1 MAGSLNKVLLIG
13 NLGRDPEVRHMNDG
27 SKVVQLAL
35 ATNETWK
42 DKNTGERK
50 DKTEWHR
57 VVIFNDR
64 LADIAER
71 YLKKGS
77 KIFIEGQ
84 IQTRKWVDSSSQE
97 RYTTE
102 VILGRF
108 RGELTL
114 LDRPNHHDHHDYEEV
129 PHNKEAS
136 LNHFPATKSFDELD
150 DDIPF

>member
-1 MAGSLNKVLLIG
+1 MAGSLNRVLLIG

-27 SKVVQLAL
+27 NKVVQLAL

-64 LADIAER
+64 LADVAER

-84 IQTRKWVDSSSQE
+84 IQTRKWVDSASQE

-114 LDRPNHHDHHDYEEV
+114 LDRLSNHDHHDHEEV
-129 PHNKEAS
+129 PHKEAS
-136 LNHFPATKSFDELD
+136 LNHFPASRSFDELD